1 MEGPDRKA
9 VGAMARPSKPKL
21 SPDAIAAAALK
32 LVDKHGEFTLPQLAK
47 ALSVTASSLYN
58 HVAGKDEIIELMRGR
73 AMSTISLP
81 DGDSGDWQETV
92 RQIATSY
99 WESYSKHPRLIPLLT
114 SHTVRDRTTLR
125 VYDALAEAL
134 AKAGFPP
141 EERLHAITIIDSF
154 VLGSALD
161 AAAPEIVW
169 EANEHSSQAFKQ
181 ALDDGLHDASR
192 AEKTFRIG
200 LDVVLHG
207 LSMLLQSTAQ
217 AQE

>member
-1 MEGPDRKA
+1 
-9 VGAMARPSKPKL
+9 MARPSKPKL
-21 SPDAIAAAALK
+21 SPDAIASAALE

-47 ALSVTASSLYN
+47 ALAVTASSLYN

-73 AMSTISLP
+73 AMSAISLP

-125 VYDALAEAL
+125 VYDALAETL
-134 AKAGFPP
+134 AHAGFPP
-141 EERLHAITIIDSF
+141 ASRLHAITIIDSF

-169 EANEHSSQAFKQ
+169 EANDSSGHEFWE
-181 ALDDGLHDASR
+181 ALDAGLRVEKR
-192 AEKTFRIG
+192 AEVAFHKG
-200 LDVVLHG
+200 LELILDSLG
-207 LSMLLQSTAQ
+207 NIRFN
-217 AQE
+217 

>member
-1 MEGPDRKA
+1 
-9 VGAMARPSKPKL
+9 MARPSKPKL

-73 AMSTISLP
+73 AMSAIRLP

-125 VYDALAEAL
+125 VYDALAEVL
-134 AKAGFPP
+134 EHAGFEPKT
-141 EERLHAITIIDSF
+141 RLHAITIIDSF

-161 AAAPEIVW
+161 AAAPENVW
-169 EANEHSSQAFKQ
+169 DTDEESTQAFSESLAT
-181 ALDDGLHDASR
+181 ALGDGERAS
-192 AEKTFRIG
+192 KTFAVG
-200 LDVVLHG
+200 LDLIING
-207 LSMLLQSTAQ
+207 LGSLPN
-217 AQE
+217 

>member
-1 MEGPDRKA
+1 MD
-9 VGAMARPSKPKL
+9 AMARPSKPKL
-21 SPDAIAAAALK
+21 SPDAIASAALE

-73 AMSTISLP
+73 AMSAISLP
-81 DGDSGDWQETV
+81 DGDSGRWQETV

-125 VYDALAEAL
+125 VYDALAQTL
-134 AKAGFPP
+134 AQAGFPP
-141 EERLHAITIIDSF
+141 ADRLHAITIIDSF

-169 EANEHSSQAFKQ
+169 EANDSSGHEFKE
-181 ALDDGLHDASR
+181 ALDAGLQLEQR
-192 AEKTFRIG
+192 ARLTFHKG
-200 LDVVLHG
+200 LELILLG
-207 LSMLLQSTAQ
+207 LGNIRSS
-217 AQE
+217 

>member
-1 MEGPDRKA
+1 
-9 VGAMARPSKPKL
+9 MARPSKPKL
-21 SPDAIAAAALK
+21 SPDAIAAAALA

-47 ALSVTASSLYN
+47 ALSVTASSIYN
-58 HVAGKDEIIELMRGR
+58 HVSGKDEIIELMRGR
-73 AMSTISLP
+73 AMSAISLE
-81 DGDSGDWQETV
+81 GGASGDWQQTV

-125 VYDALAEAL
+125 VYDALAETL
-134 AKAGFPP
+134 AQAGFPP
-141 EERLHAITIIDSF
+141 ADRLHAITIIDSF

-169 EANEHSSQAFKQ
+169 EADEHSSQAFKQ
-181 ALDDGLHDASR
+181 ALDDGLNDSLR
-192 AEKTFRIG
+192 AEKTFRTG

-217 AQE
+217 AHE